1 MKKSTSRENHDSR
14 PWLISAQKKWS
25 CNTDGQRNKKR
36 DRYKKEQARE
46 SFKRDRL
53 IRPKP
58 DDRINKNHTTKYF
71 LPYDQIN
78 RKPNDQIYLPLVTI
92 L

>member
-1 MKKSTSRENHDSR
+1 MIVDLGESQPRKNGHAIPTDKEIKRE
-14 PWLISAQKKWS
+14 
-25 CNTDGQRNKKR
+25 TDI
-36 DRYKKEQARE
+36 KKEQARE